1 MSPPAAAGLIQRF
14 DQEFHRRQRCA
25 EFVRDVGDQ
34 IAPRALQQA
43 ELCHIAHQQQRA
55 ALAVVERNCAQAQ
68 RSLSPKR
75 LKDTFAG
82 FGGRNRLFDHSID
95 LIITRK
101 RDQSL
106 PDADGV
112 TEVQQFF
119 SLAVNVANATIRI
132 DQHNPIIERMGS
144 SVKKWRK

>member
-1 MSPPAAAGLIQRF
+1 
-14 DQEFHRRQRCA
+14 
-25 EFVRDVGDQ
+25 VRDIGDQ

-43 ELCHIAHQQQRA
+43 QLRHIAHQQQRT
-55 ALAVVERNCAQAQ
+55 ALVIVERNCAQAQ

-75 LKDTFAG
+75 LKDAFAR

-106 PDADGV
+106 TDADSV
-112 TEVQQFF
+112 TKVQQFF
-119 SLAVNVANATIRI
+119 SLPVDIANATIRI
-132 DQHNPIIERMGS
+132 DQNNPIIECMGG

>member
-1 MSPPAAAGLIQRF
+1 LQRF

-34 IAPRALQQA
+34 IAPRAFQQA
-43 ELCHIAHQQQRA
+43 QLRHIAHQQQRA
-55 ALAVVERNCAQAQ
+55 AFAMVKRNCAQAQ
-68 RSLSPKR
+68 RSLAPKR

-95 LIITRK
+95 LVITRK

-106 PDADGV
+106 PDADGM

-119 SLAVNVANATIRI
+119 GLPVNVANATIRI
-132 DQHNPIIERMGS
+132 DQHNSIIERMGGG
-144 SVKKWRK
+144 VKKRRK